1 MIRLSAALFWLPCGA
16 LILLFLLL
24 LAVGGPGAGLDRDI
38 LFAAQNEALVPA
50 ARLLSDIGSWVGV
63 LILAA
68 LAAAWLFLRR
78 RRRDGMLLLAL
89 MISERPVVELF
100 KTVFDRARPDPQGH
114 AVAVHSMAFPSG
126 HSANAMALG
135 LGLALIAAPD
145 RWRLPALAAGLAFAA
160 AVGGS
165 RLVLGVHWPSDVLG
179 GWAFGAAWTLLLVRL
194 GQGTTAPPPHSFG
207 EGEHHVRPQ

>member
-1 MIRLSAALFWLPCGA
+1 MFRPSAFQFWLPIGA
-16 LILLFLLL
+16 LLLLFLFL
-24 LAVGGPGAGLDRDI
+24 LATGGPGAAFDREI
-38 LFAAQNEALVPA
+38 LLAAQDAALIPA

-63 LILAA
+63 LIVAA
-68 LAAAWLFLRR
+68 LAAGWLLFHRR
-78 RRRDGMLLLAL
+78 RREALVLLAL
-89 MISERPVVELF
+89 MVSERPLVELL
-100 KTVFDRARPDPQGH
+100 KTGFDRARPDPHGH

-135 LGLALIAAPD
+135 LGLALIAAPA

-160 AVGGS
+160 AVGLS

-194 GQGTTAPPPHSFG
+194 GQARAD
-207 EGEHHVRPQ
+207 RPR